1 MRILIAIH
9 RNEPPGWARDLPGI
23 LALPA
28 GAVVRL
34 LPVVDVPAPAFTSL
48 TPWARRAFRA
58 ALAAWQRDAETR
70 VRNSLEVL
78 VAAMPCPFETVR
90 ARAPR
95 SDPARAVV
103 DEAKAWRAD
112 LVVVG
117 PDTRPRLERLLLG
130 SIHRSVVRD
139 APCGV
144 LVWPRCE
151 AQPASANRVLLK
163 PA

>member
-1 MRILIAIH
+1 MKILIAIH
-9 RNEPPGWARDLPGI
+9 GNEPPGWARELPGV
-23 LALPA
+23 LALPSS
-28 GAVVRL
+28 AVLRL

-58 ALAAWQRDAETR
+58 AIAAWERDAETR
-70 VRNSLEVL
+70 VRNSLDVL
-78 VAAMPCPFETVR
+78 VATMPCPSETLWTR
-90 ARAPR
+90 ASR

-103 DEAKAWRAD
+103 DQAKAWPAD

-117 PDTRPRLERLLLG
+117 RDTRPRLERLLLG
-130 SIHRSVVRD
+130 NIHRSVVRD

-151 AQPASANRVLLK
+151 AHAARANRVLLK

>member
-1 MRILIAIH
+1 MKILIAIH
-9 RNEPPGWARDLPGI
+9 GNEPPGWACELPRVF
-23 LALPA
+23 ALPS
-28 GAVVRL
+28 GALVRF
-34 LPVVDVPAPAFTSL
+34 LPVVEVPAPAFTSL
-48 TPWARRAFRA
+48 TPWARHAFRA
-58 ALAAWQRDAETR
+58 ALADWQRDAETI
-70 VRNSLEVL
+70 VRNSLDVL
-78 VAAMPCPFETVR
+78 MATMPCPFETVW
-90 ARAPR
+90 APAPR

-103 DEAKAWRAD
+103 DQARVWHAD

-117 PDTRPRLERLLLG
+117 PDTRPRLERLFLG

-151 AQPASANRVLLK
+151 AQTARENRVLLK

>member
-9 RNEPPGWARDLPGI
+9 GNEPLGWARELPEI
-23 LALPA
+23 LALAP
-28 GAVVRL
+28 GAIVRL

-48 TPWARRAFRA
+48 TPWARSAYGA
-58 ALAAWQRDAETR
+58 ALAGWRREEEARIQR
-70 VRNSLEVL
+70 SLDVL
-78 VAAMPCPFETVR
+78 SDTTPSRFETVWVR
-90 ARAPR
+90 ASR
-95 SDPARAVV
+95 SDPAQAIV
-103 DEAKAWRAD
+103 EQAKAWQAD

-144 LVWPRCE
+144 LVWPRCK
-151 AQPASANRVLLK
+151 AQGARANRFLLK

>member
-9 RNEPPGWARDLPGI
+9 GNEPPGWARDLPGI
-23 LALPA
+23 LALPS
-28 GAVVRL
+28 GAVVRF

-58 ALAAWQRDAETR
+58 ALADWQRDAETR

-78 VAAMPCPFETVR
+78 VATMPCPFETVW

-95 SDPARAVV
+95 SDPAQAIV
-103 DEAKAWRAD
+103 EQAKAWQAD
-112 LVVVG
+112 LVAVG
-117 PDTRPRLERLLLG
+117 PDTRPRLEQRLLG

-139 APCGV
+139 TSCGV
-144 LVWPRCE
+144 LVWPRCK
-151 AQPASANRVLLK
+151 AQGARANRFLLK

>member
-9 RNEPPGWARDLPGI
+9 GNEPPGWARDLPGI
-23 LALPA
+23 LALPP

-34 LPVVDVPAPAFTSL
+34 LPVVDVPTPAFTSL
-48 TPWARRAFRA
+48 TPWARSAYGA
-58 ALAAWQRDAETR
+58 ALAGWRREEEARIQR
-70 VRNSLEVL
+70 SLDVL
-78 VAAMPCPFETVR
+78 LDTTPSRFETVS

-95 SDPARAVV
+95 SDPARAIV
-103 DEAKAWRAD
+103 EHAKAWHAD

-144 LVWPRCE
+144 LVWPRCKAQE
-151 AQPASANRVLLK
+151 ASTKRFLLK